1 VHHLLEKSWCRL
13 LVGRDVIT
21 MRESA
26 PEWVAFDDP
35 HGFYRLMNGGTRGR
49 GDQVGGEPARARPRE
64 PVAVNDFIVVVS
76 AMT

>member
-1 VHHLLEKSWCRL
+1 MLVRCPQLSCQRCRAGGFVLGRPIRLLVHHLLEKSWCRL

-21 MRESA
+21 MREWA

-49 GDQVGGEPARARPRE
+49 
-64 PVAVNDFIVVVS
+64 
-76 AMT
+76 